1 MTPSYD
7 HIAPLQAAELPNA
20 EIAEAL
26 SLMLAA
32 AVPAQELENYF
43 DARNLAERGLTGWEG
58 PLIDA
63 IGNEAMPAELR
74 TGLSDLFKH
83 LNKPRATQI
92 DTHTPD
98 YGVASHRLM
107 AGLVAVGLITEDD
120 HAAFDLL
127 GGGHLY
133 PEGVSEQEVA
143 DAIAAHEAAE
153 AAAALQTATLQLVDE
168 GYHRARVAVI
178 DGGESDW
185 QTIAAAFSTQPEPE
199 PGGEE

>member
-1 MTPSYD
+1 MTPSYE
-7 HIAPLQAAELPNA
+7 HIAPLLAAELSHA
-20 EIAEAL
+20 DIAQAL

-32 AVPAQELENYF
+32 PVPAADLENYF
-43 DARNLAERGLTGWEG
+43 DDRNLAERGLSGWEG
-58 PLIDA
+58 PLVTA
-63 IGNEAMPAELR
+63 ISNQALPVELR
-74 TGLSDLFKH
+74 AGLEDLFKH
-83 LNKPRATQI
+83 LNKPRSTQI
-92 DTHTPD
+92 NTHEPD
-98 YGVASHRLM
+98 YGVQSHLMM
-107 AGLVAVGLITEDD
+107 AGLVAAGIITEDD

-133 PEGVSEQEVA
+133 PAGVSEQEVA

-153 AAAALQTATLQLVDE
+153 AAAALQMEMLQLVDE

-185 QTIAAAFSTQPEPE
+185 QTIATAFATQPEPE